1 MRKYFLDNIR
11 WGVVVIVL
19 IYHVFYIFNHIGVLG
34 GIGPLGS
41 SIYPDI
47 MMYVVYPWFMVL
59 MFLIAGISARYSLTK
74 RTAKEFLGERVK
86 KLLVPSTLGL
96 FVLHWITGFINL
108 KVGGATEQMPS
119 FMIYPISVMSGIGPL
134 WFIQLLFVFSLLIVL
149 IKKLDKDDKFY
160 NLCKKC
166 NIVIILL
173 FAFLLWG
180 ASMILNVP
188 VLTMYRIG
196 IYFTAFLIGYF
207 VFSHDEVLERVEKI
221 RIPML
226 IFAVAGAIGYTI
238 YYFGQNCCADEVL
251 QSLFTNI
258 YLWIAILAIIGCAK
272 RYLNKTNKFCDYMTK
287 SSFGF
292 YIIHYPVLLIIAY
305 FLYKSTALPTALIYI
320 ISLVG
325 EFIFT
330 FLLYEGIKRVPILRF
345 WVLGIKKPKKEKVKA

>member
-74 RTAKEFLGERVK
+74 RTVKEFLGERVK

-166 NIVIILL
+166 NIVTILL

-188 VLTMYRIG
+188 VLTMYRCG